1 MKQTGLVHRIGRAT
15 IASGVVFAVS
25 LTLWINQRTEDEPKL
40 EYPSWPDI
48 SWVIVTTTSTVPPAT
63 TTTEPKPETTRPRRT
78 TTTSSLD
85 IGAETSTTLDPSS
98 PETTTVEAGNPTS
111 TVSVTS
117 TSAPTS

>member
-1 MKQTGLVHRIGRAT
+1 MKLTGLVHRIGRAT

-48 SWVIVTTTSTVPPAT
+48 SWVIVTTTSTVPPPT
-63 TTTEPKPETTRPRRT
+63 TTTEPKPDTTKPRRT
-78 TTTSSLD
+78 TTTSSLG
-85 IGAETSTTLDPSS
+85 IETPTTIDPLA